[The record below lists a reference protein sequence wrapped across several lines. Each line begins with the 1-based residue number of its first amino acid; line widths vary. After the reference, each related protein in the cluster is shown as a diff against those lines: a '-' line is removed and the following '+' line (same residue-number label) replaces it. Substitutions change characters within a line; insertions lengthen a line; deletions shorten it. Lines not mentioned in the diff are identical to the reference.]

1 MIFVSGFAP
10 LIRGQGVNQVT
21 GVGSR
26 WWLGLLGMKL
36 RDFEVAIIELAAEG
50 VVLTVP
56 NVVVRLKVSPEEA
69 RKWLDALSESHKL
82 ELDFNDEGVVFYR
95 VRGLTVKSRP
105 AKSDESGL
113 DKALSLGNKGLS
125 AAALALA
132 GRDDQPPRRALAK
145 DEQKSL
151 VLGFLLGLIPGL
163 GLFYAAPLRAAAV
176 VTVVIAVVMTVV
188 GWFGWIPIIG
198 PLIGGALFTM
208 FALAS
213 ALLGLLYAAAYN
225 RNGRRT
231 MLSDKVSP
239 DKRLPL

>member
-1 MIFVSGFAP
+1 
-10 LIRGQGVNQVT
+10 
-21 GVGSR
+21 
-26 WWLGLLGMKL
+26 MKL
-36 RDFEVAIIELAAEG
+36 RDFEVAIIELAADG

-56 NVVVRLKVSPEEA
+56 NVVVKLKIKPEEA
-69 RKWLDALSESHKL
+69 SKWLDALTSTNKL
-82 ELDFNDEGVVFYR
+82 ELDFNDEGVIFYR
-95 VRGLTVKSRP
+95 VRGLTVRSGS
-105 AKSDESGL
+105 AKSDDSSLGSSL
-113 DKALSLGNKGLS
+113 KSLGNKGLG

-132 GRDDQPPRRALAK
+132 GSGKKAPRRALAK

-151 VLGFLLGLIPGL
+151 LLGFLLGLIPGL
-163 GLFYAAPLRAAAV
+163 GLFYSAPLRAAAV

-198 PLIGGALFTM
+198 PLISGALFTM

-239 DKRLPL
+239 DKRLPF